1 MLGTNNDD
9 GINDGF
15 VLGTIGFVSRT
26 NDSRVA
32 VLDLAPAAV
41 MVSLIVAR
49 LEPRDKEATSEVLRV
64 EVACLDQQQ

>member
-1 MLGTNNDD
+1 MLGTNNVD

-26 NDSRVA
+26 NDSRVT
-32 VLDLAPAAV
+32 VLDLAGG
-41 MVSLIVAR
+41 VADCGVPGTTER
-49 LEPRDKEATSEVLRV
+49 GGDIGVLRA